1 MPYKTNKDLPDQIRN
16 HFPEHAQLI
25 YRNAFNNAYDEYQD
39 AKKRYTG
46 ESPEEVSY
54 RVAWAAVKAKY
65 EKGSDG
71 NWYIKKK

>member
-1 MPYKTNKDLPDQIRN
+1 MQYKTNNDLPDPVKN
-16 HFPEHAQLI
+16 HLPEHAQSI

-46 ESPEEVSY
+46 ESLEEVSY

-71 NWYIKKK
+71 NSYIKKK